1 MSRPI
6 VVKVKCGI
14 WAYAGKASLFL
25 LLELDFALLEL
36 DVALPL
42 ELDFA
47 LLELDVAFALEL
59 EFALTLEL
67 DLAEELLDF
76 TELELDSSAVNV
88 LE

>member
-1 MSRPI
+1 MRTPATWMSRPI
-6 VVKVKCGI
+6 VVKVKCCI

-25 LLELDFALLEL
+25 LLELDLALPELEL
-36 DVALPL
+36 DL
-42 ELDFA
+42 
-47 LLELDVAFALEL
+47 AFALEL